1 MKTLNI
7 NPAVSTGLVNGHVNS
22 EITEMGFE
30 HRGEKRKL

>member
-7 NPAVSTGLVNGHVNS
+7 NPALSTGLVNDVNS